1 MLPYMDQV
9 LRAFYQST
17 HWSTQNSYEDITATS
32 RTLLDFQ
39 IPSAI
44 HLQIS
49 NRSTPNTFNSLD
61 FSTRLRINGSLSYLY
76 SDAQQLDNFMRNST
90 DIPLQDATETYRQ
103 LQPNL
108 NFYSS
113 NSANGL
119 NTDESLLENNKK
131 LSHDLKFAKKSLYY
145 GRMYYPSSDL
155 EAMII
160 KRLNPQTQ
168 LMIKGVSSFKENLNV
183 LTCYF
188 QKYSH
193 RNLQEWI
200 FSTSDLLCGYRI
212 LHNFLTTPSKFNT
225 SLYNNSSLSLGA
237 EFWLGLVSLSPGCS
251 TTLRYYTHS
260 TNTGRPLTLTLSWNP
275 LFGHISST
283 YSAKTGTNSTFCAK
297 YDFNLYS
304 IESNLSFGC
313 EFWQKKHHM
322 AINGNNNDKL
332 EPVSHE
338 LVDVNPN
345 KKTTKLLHESVPNL
359 KSIDDDH
366 DSSLDIPDHKQ
377 KLLNDLTYAFSSSLR
392 KIDEERSTIEKF
404 DNKIN
409 SSIFTSVWKL
419 STSLRDKTLK
429 LLWEGKW
436 RGFLISAGTELVFT
450 KSSQRTLSNDEK
462 NDDAISISAVDV
474 ENSNIPVFPT
484 KFGIQFQ
491 YST

>member
-1 MLPYMDQV
+1 
-9 LRAFYQST
+9 
-17 HWSTQNSYEDITATS
+17 
-32 RTLLDFQ
+32 
-39 IPSAI
+39 
-44 HLQIS
+44 
-49 NRSTPNTFNSLD
+49 
-61 FSTRLRINGSLSYLY
+61 
-76 SDAQQLDNFMRNST
+76 
-90 DIPLQDATETYRQ
+90 
-103 LQPNL
+103 
-108 NFYSS
+108 
-113 NSANGL
+113 
-119 NTDESLLENNKK
+119 
-131 LSHDLKFAKKSLYY
+131 
-145 GRMYYPSSDL
+145 
-155 EAMII
+155 
-160 KRLNPQTQ
+160 
-168 LMIKGVSSFKENLNV
+168 
-183 LTCYF
+183 
-188 QKYSH
+188 
-193 RNLQEWI
+193 
-200 FSTSDLLCGYRI
+200 
-212 LHNFLTTPSKFNT
+212 
-225 SLYNNSSLSLGA
+225 
-237 EFWLGLVSLSPGCS
+237 
-251 TTLRYYTHS
+251 
-260 TNTGRPLTLTLSWNP
+260 
-275 LFGHISST
+275 
-283 YSAKTGTNSTFCAK
+283 
-297 YDFNLYS
+297 
-304 IESNLSFGC
+304 
-313 EFWQKKHHM
+313 M